1 MAGGFPADRSMVG
14 YGRVMTARD
23 ADAEPAGRTDGSR
36 SLAAGVVRGEHVD
49 AAGPAGPTEPLTAGA
64 AGPTESL
71 AVGVVRGGHL
81 QAAGPAGR
89 TDDSPEPG
97 TGPDEPRRRP
107 IGLWLV
113 AAALGPWL
121 GAMLFLVGPENP
133 ADEGGARPEPP
144 PAGAAPGAA
153 VASADAGGAGG
164 SGRRAAQPR
173 LVPVSR
179 REPAPGFALP
189 DLDGGAATLADYTGR
204 VLLLNFWATWCLPC
218 RAEMPWFADF
228 ETAFGGAGF
237 AVLGVSLDEPGR
249 DAVEPF
255 LERSPVNYRIAL
267 ADTAPRLAPFGPL
280 NTLPTT
286 WLIDRQ
292 GRIAAEHVGL
302 VSRAAIEAEIRLLL
316 DE

>member
-1 MAGGFPADRSMVG
+1 
-14 YGRVMTARD
+14 MTARD
-23 ADAEPAGRTDGSR
+23 TVAEPADRTGGSR
-36 SLAAGVVRGEHVD
+36 SLAAGVVPDEHL
-49 AAGPAGPTEPLTAGA
+49 E
-64 AGPTESL
+64 
-71 AVGVVRGGHL
+71 
-81 QAAGPAGR
+81 AAGPAGR
-89 TDDSPEPG
+89 TDDFPEPG
-97 TGPDEPRRRP
+97 TGPDGPRRRP
-107 IGLWLV
+107 VGLWLV
-113 AAALGPWL
+113 AAALGLWL
-121 GAMLFLVGPENP
+121 GAMLFLVGPENA
-133 ADEGGARPEPP
+133 ADEGGARPAPR
-144 PAGAAPGAA
+144 PAGVAPGTA
-153 VASADAGGAGG
+153 VASADAGGAST
-164 SGRRAAQPR
+164 SGRRTAEPR

-179 REPAPGFALP
+179 RDPAPGFALP

-218 RAEMPWFADF
+218 RAEMPWFAEF

-249 DAVEPF
+249 DVVEPF

-267 ADTAPRLAPFGPL
+267 ADTAARLAPFGPL